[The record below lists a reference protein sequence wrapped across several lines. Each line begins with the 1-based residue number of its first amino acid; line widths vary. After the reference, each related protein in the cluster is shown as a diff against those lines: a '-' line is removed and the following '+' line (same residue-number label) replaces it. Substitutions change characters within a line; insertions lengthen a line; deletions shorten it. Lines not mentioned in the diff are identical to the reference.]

1 MVVIEMENFKEFM
14 DIFLLK
20 RAFRPL

>member
-1 MVVIEMENFKEFM
+1 MVMIEMENFKEFM

>member
-20 RAFRPL
+20 RA